1 MSTMSSFKSC
11 VSRLHDVLTL
21 RRNKKT
27 KSRLVI
33 SAPFDFKKE
42 DSACMLP
49 GISGAELYMLREKA
63 AASIAGSAITSFAG
77 SPDAYDG
84 FDAFDTVTLAPSSI
98 HDFHPSR
105 NSSTGNIS
113 SSATHRPYL
122 NRSTSSF
129 DRTSIRPGSS
139 HHGSV
144 FGGPMSVSMHRS
156 MTAPQPMGVM
166 QSAPGTPTRRQSCC
180 RRCKSARDIS
190 SAGSSLSTHVSPMG
204 QRFGGSSGHVAYYHA
219 IKLASTEPYVPTGL
233 TCPSSSSSASSIS

>member
-1 MSTMSSFKSC
+1 MSTITFKGC
-11 VSRLHDVLTL
+11 VSRLHDVFTL
-21 RRNKKT
+21 RRQKKA

-63 AASIAGSAITSFAG
+63 AASIAGSAITSFTG

-98 HDFHPSR
+98 HDYHPSR
-105 NSSTGNIS
+105 NSSTGNL
-113 SSATHRPYL
+113 SSAAAHRPFL

-129 DRTSIRPGSS
+129 DRASRVSRASTRPGSS
-139 HHGSV
+139 HFAGSHHGYNAV
-144 FGGPMSVSMHRS
+144 PMPVSMHRS
-156 MTAPQPMGVM
+156 MTAPQSMH
-166 QSAPGTPTRRQSCC
+166 SAPGTPTRRQSCC

-190 SAGSSLSTHVSPMG
+190 TSGQVS
-204 QRFGGSSGHVAYYHA
+204 YYPS
-219 IKLASTEPYVPTGL
+219 IKLASTELYVPTGL